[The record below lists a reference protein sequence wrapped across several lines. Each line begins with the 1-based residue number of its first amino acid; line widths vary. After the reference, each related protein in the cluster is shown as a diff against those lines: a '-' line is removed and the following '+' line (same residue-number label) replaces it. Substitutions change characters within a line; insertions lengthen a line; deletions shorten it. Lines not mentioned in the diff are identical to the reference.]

1 MAELKTQVTRASVTD
16 FIAKVK
22 DPERR
27 KECEALLKLM
37 KRATKA
43 TPKMWGASI
52 VGFGEYQYKGASGRE
67 GDWFVTGFSPR
78 ATALSVYLIAG
89 VAHFE
94 SQLGRLG
101 KHKVG
106 KGCLYIRRLDDVDL
120 KVLEQMVAKS
130 YKLLTKKS

>member
-1 MAELKTQVTRASVTD
+1 MAELKTQVTRASVSD
-16 FIAKVK
+16 FIARVN

-43 TPKMWGASI
+43 TPKMWGTSI
-52 VGFGEYQYKGASGRE
+52 VGFGEYHYKGASGRE
-67 GDWFVTGFSPR
+67 GEWFVTGFSPR
-78 ATALSVYLIAG
+78 ATALTVYLIAG

-94 SQLGRLG
+94 AQLGKLG

-106 KGCLYIRRLDDVDL
+106 KGCLYIRRLEDVDL
-120 KVLEQMVAKS
+120 RVLEPMVAKAF
-130 YKLLTKKS
+130 KLLAKKK

>member
-1 MAELKTQVTRASVTD
+1 MAELKTKVTRESVAG
-16 FIAKVK
+16 FISKLK
-22 DPERR
+22 DPKRR
-27 KECEALLKLM
+27 KECEALLTLM

-43 TPKMWGASI
+43 TPKMWGTSI
-52 VGFGEYQYKGASGRE
+52 VGFGEYHYKGASGRE

-78 ATALSVYLIAG
+78 ATALTVYLIAG
-89 VAHFE
+89 VARFE
-94 SQLGRLG
+94 SQLEKLG

-106 KGCLYIRRLDDVDL
+106 KGCLYIRKLEDIDL